1 MDYAK
6 STRVSIESSQQE
18 VTRLLRRAGAEKCMS
33 GWDGD
38 CAFVAFVLK
47 GVPIKMKVDMPAR
60 QDFCKTETGR
70 HRKAKTSLLAWEQA
84 CRQRMREFCLLL
96 KAKLVAVSIGL
107 RSLEHEFYAD
117 ICLPSRGGQTIFEAQ
132 KDQLQTMMATGK
144 LPALLPGT

>member
-6 STRVSIESSQQE
+6 STTVSIEGSQQE

-47 GVPIKMKVDMPAR
+47 GVPIRMKVDMPKR
-60 QDFCKTETGR
+60 QGFCKTETGR
-70 HRKAKTSLLAWEQA
+70 HRKDNASLLAWEQA

-96 KAKLVAVSIGL
+96 KAKLVAVSIEL
-107 RSLEHEFYAD
+107 RPLEHEFYGD
-117 ICLPSRGGQTIFEAQ
+117 ICLPMRGGQTIYEAQ
-132 KDQLQTMMATGK
+132 KDQLQTMMSTGK
-144 LPALLPGT
+144 LPALLPGV